1 MVTNQK
7 RFRRVCREIDD
18 YITFI
23 FDYIYLY
30 RLEEVVSPE
39 ADTVEQIET
48 DLVAACN
55 ILHPS
60 VVVVETI
67 AEVRSQRYL
76 VRHAVGDS
84 RDYGYAE
91 LVEIV
96 LNALSVSDTILQTA
110 NNEKR
115 EIASLGKGVA
125 GIRHDAVGVDIR
137 ERHIWHAVLA
147 AIAIACM
154 TITEGDGNAE
164 VTAQTVANIRSNSE
178 LHSGVVTAIGVIR
191 RETYL
196 ATNPYLSI
204 HSSRKCKSCKR

>member
-7 RFRRVCREIDD
+7 RFQRVCREIDD
-18 YITFI
+18 NITFI

-39 ADTVEQIET
+39 ADAVEQIET
-48 DLVAACN
+48 ELVAACN

-91 LVEIV
+91 LVEVV
-96 LNALSVSDTILQTA
+96 LNALSVSDSILQTA
-110 NNEKR
+110 DNEKR
-115 EIASLGKGVA
+115 EIASLDKGVA
-125 GIRHDAVGVDIR
+125 GIRIDAVGVDIR
-137 ERHIWHAVLA
+137 ERHAGHAVLA
-147 AIAIACM
+147 AIDIA
-154 TITEGDGNAE
+154 
-164 VTAQTVANIRSNSE
+164 
-178 LHSGVVTAIGVIR
+178 
-191 RETYL
+191 
-196 ATNPYLSI
+196 
-204 HSSRKCKSCKR
+204 

>member
-1 MVTNQK
+1 MTNQK
-7 RFRRVCREIDD
+7 RFQRACREIDD
-18 YITFI
+18 NITFI

-39 ADTVEQIET
+39 ADAVEQIET
-48 DLVAACN
+48 ELVAACN

-91 LVEIV
+91 LVEVV
-96 LNALSVSDTILQTA
+96 LNALSVSDSILQTA

-125 GIRHDAVGVDIR
+125 GIGHDAVGVDIR

-196 ATNPYLSI
+196 ATNPYLNS
-204 HSSRKCKSCKR
+204 

>member
-76 VRHAVGDS
+76 VRYAEGDS

-91 LVEIV
+91 LVEVV
-96 LNALSVSDTILQTA
+96 LNALSVSDSILQTV

-115 EIASLGKGVA
+115 EIASLDKGVA
-125 GIRHDAVGVDIR
+125 GIRIDAEGVDIR
-137 ERHIWHAVLA
+137 ERHAGHAVLA
-147 AIAIACM
+147 AIDIACV

-164 VTAQTVANIRSNSE
+164 VTAQTVANIRSNIE

-191 RETYL
+191 CETYL

-204 HSSRKCKSCKR
+204 HSSR

>member
-1 MVTNQK
+1 M
-7 RFRRVCREIDD
+7 
-18 YITFI
+18 
-23 FDYIYLY
+23 
-30 RLEEVVSPE
+30 
-39 ADTVEQIET
+39 
-48 DLVAACN
+48 
-55 ILHPS
+55 
-60 VVVVETI
+60 
-67 AEVRSQRYL
+67 
-76 VRHAVGDS
+76 
-84 RDYGYAE
+84 
-91 LVEIV
+91 
-96 LNALSVSDTILQTA
+96 SDTILQTA

-125 GIRHDAVGVDIR
+125 GIGHDAVGVDIR

-196 ATNPYLSI
+196 ATNPYLNS
-204 HSSRKCKSCKR
+204 